1 MYILLFLQYKCVFLE
16 VVCDFDGYGFI
27 GLVNMIGGLVYKTI
41 HNFLVILVVLL

>member
-1 MYILLFLQYKCVFLE
+1 MFLK

-41 HNFLVILVVLL
+41 HNFFVILVVLL